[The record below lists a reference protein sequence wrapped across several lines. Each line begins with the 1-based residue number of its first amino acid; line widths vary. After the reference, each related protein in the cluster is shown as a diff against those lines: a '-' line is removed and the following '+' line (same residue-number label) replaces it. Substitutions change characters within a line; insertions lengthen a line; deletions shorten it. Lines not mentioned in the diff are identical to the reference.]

1 MADIDLRVSLG
12 SITLNTPVLVA
23 AGTFGY
29 GLEFA
34 NVVPLNRLGAL
45 ITKTL
50 TRQPRAGNPPPR
62 LVETPSGML
71 NAVGLQNIGLEAFLT
86 DKLPQLVRL
95 RVPVI
100 VSVLGESTDE
110 LGAMIRLLDRAEGV
124 CAIELNL
131 SCPNIRHHSR
141 LEAQGSRPADLQPL
155 RPDFHQSRG
164 GPVSL
169 PAPQPHHSIASRQA
183 GSLPGPTSIRAGA
196 GQPLM
201 IAQDPEATFAM
212 VEEARK
218 QTNKPLIAK
227 LSPDV
232 TDLAPIAQAAER
244 AGAAA
249 LSLVNTFVGMSID
262 PRTRRSRVGMMT
274 GGLSGPAI
282 RPLAVYRVWY
292 TAKIVHLPIIGLGGI
307 MRAED
312 ALEFFLAGASAVAV
326 GTANFTDPRAA
337 LKILCGLERYLQ
349 REKMQSLRDLQG
361 AINRTEVAA
370 QRVERP

>member
-1 MADIDLRVSLG
+1 MTDIDLRVSLG
-12 SITLNTPVLVA
+12 SITLNAPVLVA

-34 NVVPLNRLGAL
+34 NAVPLNRLGAL

-110 LGAMIRLLDRAEGV
+110 LGTMIRLLDHAEGV

-131 SCPNIRHHSR
+131 SCPNIHWGH
-141 LEAQGSRPADLQPL
+141 
-155 RPDFHQSRG
+155 
-164 GPVSL
+164 
-169 PAPQPHHSIASRQA
+169 
-183 GSLPGPTSIRAGA
+183 GA
-196 GQPLM
+196 GDGGRRQTDFPTPRAPRPVM
-201 IAQDPEATFAM
+201 VAQDPEATFEM
-212 VEEARK
+212 IEEARK

-244 AGAAA
+244 AGADA
-249 LSLVNTFVGMSID
+249 LALVNTFVGMSID
-262 PRTRRSRVGMMT
+262 PYTRRSRLGMMT
-274 GGLSGPAI
+274 AGLSGPAI

-292 TAKIVHLPIIGLGGI
+292 TAQIVHLPIIGLGGI
-307 MRAED
+307 VRTED

-326 GTANFTDPRAA
+326 GTANFADPRAA
-337 LKILCGLERYLQ
+337 LQILRGLERYLQ
-349 REKMQSLRDLQG
+349 REKMPSLRNLQG
-361 AINRTEVAA
+361 AINRTDAVS
-370 QRVERP
+370 QGVERP